1 LRVDWR
7 KSLRIQELFKP
18 PLSPTIVAWFLRR
31 VSPDPWSSP
40 GENPSMWKQLCE
52 FLRDE
57 RGCMLAMEWVFVAS
71 ILTLGA
77 VAGLLALHH
86 AEEVGAIEMPAAVT
100 R

>member
-1 LRVDWR
+1 
-7 KSLRIQELFKP
+7 
-18 PLSPTIVAWFLRR
+18 
-31 VSPDPWSSP
+31 
-40 GENPSMWKQLCE
+40 MWKQLCE